1 MNTQEHIHVL
11 IDVLSH
17 SSKEDYTDIL
27 LNFNFQ
33 DIDFSEIENWKTHSY
48 TRNCFYKDENFELI
62 LICWDKGQKTAIHN
76 HDGEDCWVYLLK
88 GELEED
94 FYELDDSGQLK
105 HKSSQILKPNEITKS
120 EGHDGFH
127 RLGNS
132 TKSRAL
138 SLHVYAKPIVQS
150 LTFDDGLGKLVDKK
164 LRYDTFKS
172 VLPSQ
177 VIN

>member
-1 MNTQEHIHVL
+1 MSTQVHILTL
-11 IDVLSH
+11 ISQLSH

-27 LNFNFQ
+27 LNFNFL

-76 HDGEDCWVYLLK
+76 HDGEDCWVCLLE

-94 FYELDDSGQLK
+94 FYELDDFGQLEY
-105 HKSSQILKPNEITKS
+105 KSSQILKPNEITKS
-120 EGHDGFH
+120 EGYDGFH

-132 TKSRAL
+132 AKSRAL
-138 SLHVYAKPIVQS
+138 SLHVYAKPIEQS
-150 LTFDDGLGKLVDKK
+150 LTFDDGLGKLVEKK
-164 LRYDTFKS
+164 LKYDTFKR
-172 VLPSQ
+172 VLPS
-177 VIN
+177 

>member
-1 MNTQEHIHVL
+1 MNTQAHIYSL
-11 IDVLSH
+11 IQLLSK
-17 SSKEDYTDIL
+17 SPKEDYTNIL

-33 DIDFSEIENWKTHSY
+33 NIDFSEIENWKIHSY

-76 HDGEDCWVYLLK
+76 HNGEECWVYLLE

-94 FYELDDSGQLK
+94 FYELDDSGQLEY
-105 HKSSQILKPNEITKS
+105 KSSQILRPNEITKS

-127 RLGNS
+127 RLRNS
-132 TKSRAL
+132 SKSRAL
-138 SLHVYAKPIVQS
+138 SLHVYAKPIAQS
-150 LTFDDGLGKLVDKK
+150 LTFDDALGKLVDKN

-172 VLPSQ
+172 FVSVGL
-177 VIN
+177 